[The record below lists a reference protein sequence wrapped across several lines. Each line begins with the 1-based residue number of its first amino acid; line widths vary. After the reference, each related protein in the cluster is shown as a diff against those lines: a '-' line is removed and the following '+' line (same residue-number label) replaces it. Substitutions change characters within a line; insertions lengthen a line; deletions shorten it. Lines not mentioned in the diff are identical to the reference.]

1 MITLMTLIRKELQEH
16 KVGFIYAPF
25 IVTCVLSLVVISVY
39 FGITDIQTAEF
50 NFTTEIY
57 ENEQALEW
65 MATADSAQITSVIRS
80 GLVVLGLPILITV
93 AFSILAFSLS
103 TFADER
109 KDRTLIFWR
118 SLPVSDLTTVMSKIL
133 LITLIVPLIV
143 LPNIILL
150 HLISLLS
157 ASIFFAT
164 NDIVPFVWL
173 WSAYSFTDWF
183 RIIFS
188 LWAQCLWS
196 LPLMAW
202 LMFAGAFAKRP
213 VMGALVPLVVIV
225 VLEGIVLKTNYLFT
239 FIQDRLRFWTRSSE
253 FSIQS
258 EEIRVVDV
266 TDIYLLISTQNFWI
280 GMILSAVLISGIIY
294 FRSRNN
300 DYSSE

>member
-1 MITLMTLIRKELQEH
+1 MKVLTALIRRELQEH

-25 IVTCVLSLVVISVY
+25 IVTCILSLVVISVY
-39 FGITDIQTAEF
+39 FGVTDIQTPEF

-57 ENEQALEW
+57 ENEDALEW

-93 AFSILAFSLS
+93 AFAILAFSLS

-133 LITLIVPLIV
+133 LITVIVPLIV

-157 ASIFFAT
+157 ASIFFTT
-164 NDIVPFVWL
+164 NDIVPFTWL

-188 LWAQCLWS
+188 LWAPSLWS
-196 LPLMAW
+196 
-202 LMFAGAFAKRP
+202 
-213 VMGALVPLVVIV
+213 
-225 VLEGIVLKTNYLFT
+225 
-239 FIQDRLRFWTRSSE
+239 
-253 FSIQS
+253 
-258 EEIRVVDV
+258 
-266 TDIYLLISTQNFWI
+266 
-280 GMILSAVLISGIIY
+280 
-294 FRSRNN
+294 
-300 DYSSE
+300 